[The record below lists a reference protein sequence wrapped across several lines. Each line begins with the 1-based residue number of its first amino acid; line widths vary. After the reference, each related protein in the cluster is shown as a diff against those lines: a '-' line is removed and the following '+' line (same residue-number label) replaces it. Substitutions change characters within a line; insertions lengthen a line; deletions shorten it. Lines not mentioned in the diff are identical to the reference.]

1 MESQTA
7 TTGAFQLVVDE
18 RKMRAEIV
26 LLGPDAGQQITSEL
40 LREAWIAERLPV
52 DDQLQQFI
60 DQAIE
65 KITCDPPPKQ
75 PVLVKE
81 GSFPEEGKDGQFV
94 WATKFNPTKR
104 TECAHQAN
112 HYDRTNIVTVTNKN
126 LQRT

>member
-65 KITCDPPPKQ
+65 KITCDPPPNQ
-75 PVLVKE
+75 PVLV
-81 GSFPEEGKDGQFV
+81 
-94 WATKFNPTKR
+94 
-104 TECAHQAN
+104 
-112 HYDRTNIVTVTNKN
+112 
-126 LQRT
+126 